1 MNVVRTYAGT
11 VSSMNKDPIHLVS
24 VLVDEVT
31 RLGPLTYSVPS
42 DTVCLVGDAV
52 SVPFGKTIKHGLVIG
67 PGAACKGTIKSIL
80 KVHGSRVNP
89 LDLTAAETIA
99 KAHYC
104 TFSQVAQ
111 RVSPRS
117 NRNSDPLSAGEL
129 VLVAS
134 TTDALPV
141 CETNWRERV
150 ILKAPLS
157 GSARLAALEAARV
170 KNRGQIL
177 IVCPTVQMVEDVL
190 GQFVSGAARLD
201 SKARA
206 GAWNGWRTGTVT
218 VGVGTRTAAL
228 YSALLLDGII
238 VVDEEHPGHRE
249 ASVPYTHSR
258 QIAKTR
264 AELHR
269 CSLTFIASAP
279 SCQSLHGTKVLPV
292 AKYSKLWPNIVTV
305 DRAQLHPSLTRNP
318 PLVEKLMKNTS
329 LTNYIVADN
338 QDSRRLCGRCKTPS
352 PCQTCDKKYCE
363 HPVESPCLTCGSGGF
378 MWVGWGEDRL
388 KHTYKKH
395 KIIKLKD
402 VDTISSEPV
411 RLIVPNFENIVKSS
425 GLSVKQNSL
434 SSIIRVIGAA
444 GRAGEV
450 VIVHSGSV
458 DPLLETIRK
467 RDTLPYIK
475 NMWTDARKEG
485 LPPFGVILT
494 VKTGRKAAPNTST
507 WPGTVYGPRKTLD
520 GWDIMIHV
528 GIEDYAELEKVLV
541 SFKKPGKTR
550 IIVD

>member
-1 MNVVRTYAGT
+1 MVENSLR
-11 VSSMNKDPIHLVS
+11 LVS
-24 VLVDEVT
+24 VLVDDVV
-31 RLGPLTYSVPS
+31 RLGPLTYSVPPGILWS
-42 DTVCLVGDAV
+42 AGDAV
-52 SVPFGKTIKHGLVIG
+52 SVPFGKNVKHGLVIG
-67 PGAACKGTIKSIL
+67 PGVACKGTIKSIL
-80 KVHGSRVNP
+80 KVYGSRVNP

-134 TTDALPV
+134 ETDALPI

-177 IVCPTVQMVEDVL
+177 IICPTVQMVEDVL

-206 GAWNGWRTGTVT
+206 GAWNGWRSGTVT
-218 VGVGTRTAAL
+218 VGVGTRTAGL

-258 QIAKTR
+258 HIAKTR
-264 AELHR
+264 AALHK
-269 CSLTFIASAP
+269 CSLTFISSAP
-279 SCQSLHGTKVLPV
+279 SCQSLQGTKVLPV
-292 AKYSKLWPNIVTV
+292 TKYGKLWPTIITV
-305 DRAQLHPSLTRNP
+305 DRAQLHPSLARNP
-318 PLVEKLMKNTS
+318 PLVEKIMKDAS
-329 LTNYIVADN
+329 LANYIVADN
-338 QDSRRLCGRCKTPS
+338 QDSRRLCARCKAPS

-363 HPVESPCLTCGSGGF
+363 HPRESPCPMCASNGF
-378 MWVGWGEDRL
+378 AWVGWGEDRL
-388 KHTYKKH
+388 KHVYKKH

-402 VDTISSEPV
+402 VDKIGTKSV
-411 RLIVPNFENIVKSS
+411 RLIVPNFENVVKTS
-425 GLSVKQNSL
+425 GLSIKQNSL
-434 SSIIRVIGAA
+434 SNIVRVIGAA
-444 GRAGEV
+444 GRAVEV
-450 VIVHSGSV
+450 VVIHSGSV

-467 RDTLPYIK
+467 RDTMPYIK
-475 NMWTDARKEG
+475 SMWADARKEG
-485 LPPFGVILT
+485 LPPFGVLLT

-520 GWDIMIHV
+520 GWDIMVHV
-528 GIEDYAELEKVLV
+528 CAEDYAELEKILV

-550 IIVD
+550 IIVE